1 VAAATPASAQTPSD
15 LIISEYVEGSSTN
28 KALELYNPTGAALD
42 LSGYALRVY
51 FNGNTTF
58 TNFPLSGSVPA
69 GGTFVFADNLLAS
82 YAQQTTSA
90 GLWNGDDTIVLVHGT
105 DVVDSF
111 GQIGTDPGTA
121 WGTGLT
127 STVDHTLRRK
137 SSVVVG
143 DTNPN
148 DAFDPALE
156 WDGYP
161 QNTFDGLGSHTVD
174 GGEGGAGGEG
184 EAGAG
189 GAAGEGEAGA
199 GEGGAAGEGEAGE
212 GGAAGEGAAGGESE
226 PVDPCAAASVS
237 IGSVQGSG
245 DASPVVGQ
253 TVTVKGVVVGDFQ
266 TGGFNGYYLQDSGDG
281 DAATSD
287 GIFIY
292 APNGTAVA
300 TGDLVQVTGR
310 VSEYFTLTEITAA
323 SVAVCATAQELPA
336 PTVLS
341 LPDDSATFEAHEG
354 TLVTFTQPLVISEYY
369 NFGRYGEI
377 VLSSQRQYQPTALF
391 APGSAEAT
399 ALAAAN
405 AADRVTLDDGRSSEN
420 PNPAIHPN
428 GQEFTLSNLFRGGDV
443 VSNLTGVLDYRFDL
457 WRVQPTAAATFT
469 SENPRPELPNVGGSL
484 RVSSF
489 NVLNYFTTFN
499 SRGANNAQEFQR
511 QEAKIV
517 AAITRIN
524 ADVFGL
530 LEIENNSSGA
540 LNTLV
545 TALNTA
551 AGATTYAAVVTGTL
565 GTDEITP
572 AILYKPAKVKLAG
585 DFVALTSAIDADFD
599 TSKNRPALAQTFEDI
614 KTGAKFTVVVNHLK
628 SKGSDCNDVGDLLDP
643 NGQGE
648 CNGVRTRAAKALA
661 RWLAT
666 DPTGQGTAGRELL
679 IGDFNAYDHEDPV
692 VALVAA
698 GFTDLEKKYHGEE
711 AYSYVFD
718 GQLGY
723 LDYAFAGQGILNQV
737 TAAEAWHINSDEPSL
752 IDYDTTYKA
761 AAQDA
766 IFAPDAFRS
775 SDHDPVLIGLNFL
788 PPEWNSRLVY
798 LEGDKVS
805 YNGSLWVASWW
816 TQNQQPGNPYGPW
829 QESATAEDGTA
840 LWTASRIFVQG
851 DVAQYQGK
859 KYVAQWWT
867 RNEVPTKSN
876 QWGPWKLQ

>member
-1 VAAATPASAQTPSD
+1 MIRSLRRAATMAASATLLAAGAATAASAQTPSD

-28 KALELYNPTGAALD
+28 KALELYNPTGAAID
-42 LSGYALRVY
+42 LSGYTLRVY
-51 FNGNTTF
+51 FNGSTSS
-58 TNFPLSGSVPA
+58 TNFALSGTVAA

-90 GLWNGDDTIVLVHGT
+90 GLWNGDDTIVLVKGT

-111 GQIGTDPGTA
+111 GQIGVDPGTA
-121 WGTGLT
+121 WGSGDT
-127 STVDHTLRRK
+127 SALDHTLRRK
-137 SSVVVG
+137 SSIVVG

-148 DAFDPALE
+148 DAFDPATE

-174 GGEGGAGGEG
+174 GGGS
-184 EAGAG
+184 
-189 GAAGEGEAGA
+189 
-199 GEGGAAGEGEAGE
+199 GEAGE
-212 GGAAGEGAAGGESE
+212 GGAGGGEAGEGGAGGSAGGAGGSESE
-226 PVDPCAAASVS
+226 PTEPCSTASVS
-237 IGSVQGSG
+237 IGSVQGPG
-245 DASPVVGQ
+245 AASPVVNQ
-253 TVTVKGVVVGDFQ
+253 TVTVKGIVVGDFQ

-292 APNGTAVA
+292 APSGAAVSE
-300 TGDLVQVTGR
+300 GDLVQVTGR
-310 VSEYFTLTEITAA
+310 VSEYFTLTEITA
-323 SVAVCATAQELPA
+323 STVEVCATGQTLPT
-336 PTVLS
+336 PTVLT
-341 LPDDSATFEAHEG
+341 LPDDSDKFEAYEG

-369 NFGRYGEI
+369 NYGRYGEI
-377 VLSSQRQYQPTALF
+377 VLSSTRQFQPTALF
-391 APGSAEAT
+391 APGSAEAV

-405 AADRVTLDDGRSSEN
+405 LADRVTLDDGRSSEN

-428 GQEFTLSNLFRGGDV
+428 GEEFNLSNLFRGGDV
-443 VSNLTGVLDYRFDL
+443 VQNVTGVLDYRFDL
-457 WRVQPTAAATFT
+457 WRVQPTQAAAFT
-469 SENPRPELPNVGGSL
+469 SENPRPALPNVGGQL

-499 SRGANNAQEFQR
+499 SRGANNAEEFQR

-517 AAITRIN
+517 AAITSIG

-530 LEIENNSSGA
+530 LEIENNNGVA
-540 LNTLV
+540 VNTLV
-545 TALNTA
+545 TAINKV
-551 AGATTYAAVVTGTL
+551 AGANTYAAIVTGTL

-572 AILYKPAKVKLAG
+572 AIIYKPAKVKLAG
-585 DFVALTSAIDADFD
+585 DFAALTSAIDADFD
-599 TSKNRPALAQTFEDI
+599 TSLNRPALAQSFEDLA
-614 KTGAKFTVVVNHLK
+614 TGTKFTVVVNHLK
-628 SKGSDCNDVGDLLDP
+628 SKGSGCEAVGDPIDP

-679 IGDFNAYDHEDPV
+679 IGDYNAYDHEDPV

-698 GFTDLEKKYHGEE
+698 GFTDLEKQFHGEE

-723 LDYAFAGQGILNQV
+723 LDYAFAGLGILNQV
-737 TAAEAWHINSDEPSL
+737 AGAEAWHINSDEPSL

-766 IFAPDAFRS
+766 IYAPDAYRS
-775 SDHDPVLIGLNFL
+775 SDHDPVIIGLNFL
-788 PPEWNSRLVY
+788 PPEYNPRLVY
-798 LEGDKVS
+798 LAGDKVS
-805 YNGSLWVASWW
+805 YNGAVWLASWW
-816 TQNQQPGNPYGPW
+816 TQNQQPGNPFGPW
-829 QESATAEDGTA
+829 QEIATAEDGTA
-840 LWTASRIFVQG
+840 LWTASRTFVEG
-851 DVAQYQGK
+851 DVAEYQSK

-867 RNEVPTKSN
+867 RNDEPGKSG
-876 QWGPWKLQ
+876 GPWKLQ